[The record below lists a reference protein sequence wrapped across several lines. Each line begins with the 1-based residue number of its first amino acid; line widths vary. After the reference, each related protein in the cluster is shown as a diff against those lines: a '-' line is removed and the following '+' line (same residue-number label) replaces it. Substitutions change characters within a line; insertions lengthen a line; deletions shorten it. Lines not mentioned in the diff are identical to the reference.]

1 VKKSTL
7 VPCISLFIAVLFSTF
22 SPAIRHSYAQAT
34 TEQVSVPKGTVLRV
48 ALSAR
53 ISIAHIGH
61 PVEATV
67 VEPVYF
73 YERMVI
79 PVHTKVL
86 GRITALNP
94 VPRGERI
101 IAITSGDFT
110 PLHDPVLQFDRLVL
124 QESEIQINTEVVK
137 RNTQIVTVRDAQL
150 KDPSL
155 FDEMKSGFRER
166 LGRTESGPSRMDRFK
181 NLLYSFLP
189 YHPQVLDRGSLFD
202 VVLQEPFEI
211 SVSAEEPVDTSHLG
225 EPMPSGTL
233 AHARLITALDS
244 SETKEGTPVEA
255 VLTEPI
261 YGPSR
266 ELLYPEGTEL
276 LGSVV
281 RVHSA
286 RWFSKGGDL
295 RFAFHSLRLPAGE
308 EQRITVQ
315 IGALEAQRGS
325 NVTIDAEGGTKAHMS
340 SRLLAPIYSSAFVG
354 IGATSGKSRVK
365 RAIASRGMGLIG
377 RIAGTVGPTGVSTGL
392 SFYGAARSSYLH
404 LLRKGPEAKFPTN
417 TRLEI
422 FLGPQSGTHL
432 N

>member
-7 VPCISLFIAVLFSTF
+7 VPCISLFFVVLFSTF
-22 SPAIRHSYAQAT
+22 TPAIRHSYAQAP
-34 TEQVSVPKGTVLRV
+34 TEQLSVPQGTVLRV

-53 ISIAHIGH
+53 ASIAHIGH

-67 VEPVYF
+67 VEPVYL
-73 YERMVI
+73 YERLII
-79 PVHTKVL
+79 PVHAKVL

-110 PLHDPVLQFDRLVL
+110 PLHEPVLQFDRLVL
-124 QESEIQINTEVVK
+124 QESEIQIHTGVVK
-137 RNTQIVTVRDAQL
+137 RNTQIVTMRDTRL

-155 FDEMKSGFRER
+155 FDEMKSRLRER
-166 LGRTESGPSRMDRFK
+166 LGGAESGPSRMDRLK
-181 NLLYSFLP
+181 NWLFSYLP

-211 SVSAEEPVDTSHLG
+211 SVPAEDPVDTSHLG

-244 SETKEGTPVEA
+244 SKTEEGTPVEA

-261 YGPSR
+261 CGPNR

-276 LGSVV
+276 FGSVV

-286 RWFSKGGDL
+286 RWLSKGGDL
-295 RFAFHSLRLPAGE
+295 RFAFHSLRLPDGD
-308 EQRITVQ
+308 EQRIVVE
-315 IGALEAQRGS
+315 IAALEAQRGS
-325 NVTIDAEGGTKAHMS
+325 RVTIDAEGGTKARIGE
-340 SRLLAPIYSSAFVG
+340 RLLAPIYSTAFAG
-354 IGATSGKSRVK
+354 IAATPGRSRVK

-404 LLRKGPEAKFPTN
+404 LLRKGPEVKFPTN

-422 FLGPQSGTHL
+422 VLGPLSGTPL